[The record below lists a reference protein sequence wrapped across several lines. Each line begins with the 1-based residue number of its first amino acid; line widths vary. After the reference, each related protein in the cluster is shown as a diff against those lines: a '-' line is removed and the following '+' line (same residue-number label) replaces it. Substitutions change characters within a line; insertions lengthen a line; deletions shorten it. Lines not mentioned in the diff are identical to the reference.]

1 MFRDRGHVSVAAAQQ
16 LRMMVPT
23 PAPMEVCPMPVRLL
37 LPPVAL
43 LAAAGVASAAAAQ
56 SSVSVGVALTSDY
69 VSSGATQTD
78 GGPALQ
84 PYVEVGFP
92 SGFYLGVW
100 ASNVDFGDDNRV
112 EIDLYAGFRNE
123 VGRLSYDL
131 SYYRYYYDGTGFD
144 SDELILALGVSA
156 TDRLSVALELSSD
169 LDGGS
174 TVTPGFAYALPAG
187 LELSANW
194 DINSDESESWDIGVG
209 RSLGDTVSVDLRW
222 YDATT
227 VEDGRVAVTLSWD
240 SDLST
245 LFGG

>member
-1 MFRDRGHVSVAAAQQ
+1 M
-16 LRMMVPT
+16 
-23 PAPMEVCPMPVRLL
+23 PARIL
-37 LPPVAL
+37 LPAAFL
-43 LAAAGVASAAAAQ
+43 LAASAAQAQ
-56 SSVSVGVALTSDY
+56 TTVSVGAALTSDY
-69 VSSGATQTD
+69 VSSGETQTD

-100 ASNVDFGDDNRV
+100 ASNVDFGDDNRA

-131 SYYRYYYDGTGFD
+131 SYYRYYYDATGFD
-144 SDELILALGVSA
+144 SEELILALGVAA
-156 TDRLSVALELSSD
+156 TDSLSVALELSTD

-174 TVTPGFAYALPAG
+174 TVTPGLAYSLPAD

-194 DINSDESESWDIGVG
+194 EINNDETESWDIGLS
-209 RSLGDTVSVDLRW
+209 RSLTDTVSVDVRW

-227 VEDGRVAVTLSWD
+227 VEDGRVSVTLSWD
-240 SDLST
+240 TD